1 MYLQNYL
8 AFATFK
14 SYVSNF
20 CNIEPKPKKSP
31 NQEIIFLYEFKKM
44 TRFNATKSFFEKK
57 NTKNFDGKKSDL
69 HFFLT
74 LLLQI
79 CLVRKTCFF
88 NWTKMYERVNN
99 TSIFPTL

>member
-57 NTKNFDGKKSDL
+57 KTPKTLMQKNLIYIFSL
-69 HFFLT
+69 LYFFKY
-74 LLLQI
+74 
-79 CLVRKTCFF
+79 V
-88 NWTKMYERVNN
+88 
-99 TSIFPTL
+99 

>member
-31 NQEIIFLYEFKKM
+31 NQEVIFLYEFKKM

-57 NTKNFDGKKSDL
+57 TQKL
-69 HFFLT
+69 
-74 LLLQI
+74 
-79 CLVRKTCFF
+79 
-88 NWTKMYERVNN
+88 
-99 TSIFPTL
+99 